1 MEGGVST
8 NTRHKG
14 EEHKNNTNRGRETRF
29 KHKHSQIHT
38 HKPHITSSIHNT
50 RGKIGVVPSPS
61 INRIGFLSFY
71 DWGEEVGGKLER
83 ISRRSTSLRGK
94 IGAKLSSFRFV
105 LS

>member
-1 MEGGVST
+1 LEGGVST
-8 NTRHKG
+8 STRHKG
-14 EEHKNNTNRGRETRF
+14 EEHKNNNTKRKGNKIQTHRTLR
-29 KHKHSQIHT
+29 ST
-38 HKPHITSSIHNT
+38 HKYHTSLDPYTT